1 MFWAKLM
8 YCWLGNTHIILL
20 FALLLCLSDILRKF
34 STPCTV
40 VEHDV
45 CRFSGTIE
53 LLLWKLTHEKARS
66 HSTNKK
72 TVWLCEFWNITM
84 YKGQHKELLNSVK
97 CVFICTNVC
106 IDYSAVVFKLMSVG
120 LDSHFSYLAVLYN
133 RINL

>member
-1 MFWAKLM
+1 MLIRWCPYNLFVCITVVLIW
-8 YCWLGNTHIILL
+8 HIQKI
-20 FALLLCLSDILRKF
+20 
-34 STPCTV
+34 STICTV
-40 VEHDV
+40 VEYYV

-66 HSTNKK
+66 HSTNKE
-72 TVWLCEFWNITM
+72 TVWLCGFWSITNV
-84 YKGQHKELLNSVK
+84 KRATHKELLNSVK

-106 IDYSAVVFKLMSVG
+106 IDHSAVVFNLIYV